1 MIGRTAFILAAMLSL
16 AVSTRAAEP
25 SIETIVR
32 AHIDALG
39 GIEKIHA
46 IHSFI
51 KHGWYREESSL
62 DDDTFIAQMRPFY
75 RVIGDPRASG
85 LKDDY
90 EGYDGS
96 AWEYYADPG
105 LVVRTI
111 GAAARATRHSAAFD
125 DALVDY
131 ERYGTLLAYEGS
143 QTFGGNDTYVV
154 HATLYDG
161 FQEELFVDKRTALID
176 GMQRIV
182 PMHAFGQNYKETYT
196 FGNYRPEGGV
206 MMAHM
211 DREVD
216 SETGKVLTESGV
228 HSVEINPTLPISMFS
243 PPEWSRTPVQQM
255 IQLIYDERDEPAAA
269 VATYQDFRH
278 AGAADPSLGDAGAVD
293 FVGYQCLKMGHVDTA
308 LAILRLNVADYP
320 QFARAH
326 FGLGRA
332 LSVNGDKKEAAAQF
346 RAALALD
353 PTYTRAKDA
362 LEALAP

>member
-1 MIGRTAFILAAMLSL
+1 MLSL
-16 AVSTRAAEP
+16 AISTRAAEP
-25 SIETIVR
+25 SIETIVT
-32 AHIDALG
+32 AHVDALG
-39 GIEKIHA
+39 GIERIHA

-51 KHGWYREESSL
+51 KHGWYREGSSL
-62 DDDTFIAQMRPFY
+62 DDNTFIAQMRPYY

-125 DALVDY
+125 DALVDH
-131 ERYGTLLAYEGS
+131 EQNGTLLSYEGRR
-143 QTFGGNDTYVV
+143 TFDGNDTYVV

-161 FQEELFVDKRTALID
+161 FQEELFVDRRTALID
-176 GMQRIV
+176 GMQRTV
-182 PMHAFGQNYKETYT
+182 PMHAFGRNYKETYT
-196 FGNYRPEGGV
+196 FSNYRPEGGV

-211 DREVD
+211 DREID
-216 SETGKVLTESGV
+216 SETGKVLTESGI
-228 HSVEINPTLPISMFS
+228 HSVEINPSLPTSMFS

-269 VATYQDFRH
+269 AATYQDFRNAGTVDRSLAN
-278 AGAADPSLGDAGAVD
+278 AGAID
-293 FVGYQCLKMGHVDTA
+293 FVAYQCLKMGHVDTA
-308 LAILRLNVADYP
+308 LAILRLNVADHP

-332 LSVNGDKKEAAAQF
+332 LSASGDKKEAAAQF

-353 PTYTRAKDA
+353 PTDKRARDA
-362 LEALAP
+362 LEALGP